1 MEEPLIGRRA
11 YLERLRKYLHTDVI
25 KVITGIRR
33 SGKSSLMRLFI
44 RDLLEQGVP
53 AANIVHINFSLMEY
67 DRLRDY
73 RACYTLIR
81 ERMPAEGRVYLFLD
95 EVQMVES
102 WEKAVNSLHAEGRS
116 DIYLTGSNA
125 WLLSSELSTLLSG
138 RYVEIPLLPLSFRE
152 YLDFAPPALPPAS
165 QSGEGGFTGPPDREG
180 RFNQYLKFGGF
191 PGVCKLPQDN
201 ETVNSYLAGI
211 FNTVIVKDVLA
222 RQPVQDVKMFEQLV
236 KFLCHNTGNLISPAN
251 IAGFISSQ
259 GKGVAVKAA
268 TVSRYL
274 DLLEKAY
281 IVYPAP
287 RYDIKG
293 KELLK
298 TLAKY
303 YVVDTGLRN
312 MLLGYGDADLGHLI
326 ETLVYFELRRRG
338 FQVFT
343 GKHYDREIDFFAV
356 RQDRRVYYQV
366 TLSMMDEGVREREL
380 APLRAVKDN
389 YEKIILTMDRTFI
402 TDYAGIR
409 LVNLLDFLMEDY

>member
-1 MEEPLIGRRA
+1 
-11 YLERLRKYLHTDVI
+11 
-25 KVITGIRR
+25 
-33 SGKSSLMRLFI
+33 
-44 RDLLEQGVP
+44 
-53 AANIVHINFSLMEY
+53 
-67 DRLRDY
+67 
-73 RACYTLIR
+73 
-81 ERMPAEGRVYLFLD
+81 MPASGRVSLFLD

-138 RYVEIPLLPLSFRE
+138 RYVEIPVLPLSFRE
-152 YLDFAPPALPPAS
+152 FLDFGPLSP
-165 QSGEGGFTGPPDREG
+165 EGNGPPPDREEQF
-180 RFNQYLKFGGF
+180 RQYLKFGGF
-191 PGVCKLPQDN
+191 PGVRRLPRDN
-201 ETVNSYLAGI
+201 ETVNGYLAGI

-222 RQPVQDVKMFEQLV
+222 RHPVQDVKMFEQLV
-236 KFLCHNTGNLISPAN
+236 KFLCQNTGNLVSPAS

-259 GKGVAVKAA
+259 GRGAAVKAG

-287 RYDIKG
+287 RYDIRG

-298 TLAKY
+298 TLSKY
-303 YVVDTGLRN
+303 YVIDTGLRN
-312 MLLGYGDADLGHLI
+312 MLLGYGDADIGYLL

-343 GKHYDREIDFFAV
+343 GKYYDREIDFFAV

-366 TLSMMDEGVREREL
+366 TLSMLDGGTREREL
-380 APLRAVKDN
+380 APLRTLKDN
-389 YEKIILTMDRTFI
+389 YEKTVLTMDRTFV
-402 TDYAGIR
+402 TDYSGIR
-409 LVNLLDFLMEDY
+409 LLNVLDFLLEDY

>member
-1 MEEPLIGRRA
+1 MEEPLISRRL
-11 YLERLRKYLHTDVI
+11 YLERLRKYQYTDVI

-33 SGKSSLMRLFI
+33 SGKSTLMRLFV
-44 RDLLEQGVP
+44 RELLEQGVP
-53 AANIVHINFSLMEY
+53 AARIVHINFSLMEY

-73 RACYTLIR
+73 RACYALIR
-81 ERMPAEGRVYLFLD
+81 ERMPDSGRVSIFLD
-95 EVQMVES
+95 EIQMVES

-138 RYVEIPLLPLSFRE
+138 RYVEIPILPLSFRE
-152 YLDFAPPALPPAS
+152 YQDFAPLSEP
-165 QSGEGGFTGPPDREG
+165 GEGGRPDREEQF
-180 RFNQYLKFGGF
+180 RQYLKFGGF
-191 PGVCKLPQDN
+191 PGVRRLPQDN

-222 RQPVQDVKMFEQLV
+222 RHPVQDVKMFEQLV
-236 KFLCHNTGNLISPAN
+236 KFLCQNTGNLVSPAA

-259 GKGVAVKAA
+259 GRGIAVKAA

-281 IVYPAP
+281 IVYPAS

-298 TLAKY
+298 TLYKY
-303 YVVDTGLRN
+303 YVVDTGIRN
-312 MLLGYGDADLGHLI
+312 MLLGYGDADLGYLV

-343 GKHYDREIDFFAV
+343 GKYYDREIDFFAV
-356 RQDRRVYYQV
+356 RQDRKAYYQV
-366 TLSMMDEGVREREL
+366 TLSMMDAGVREREL
-380 APLRAVKDN
+380 GPLRAVKDN
-389 YEKIILTMDRTFI
+389 YDKIVLTMDRTFV

-409 LVNLLDFLMEDY
+409 LVNILDFLTEDY

>member
-1 MEEPLIGRRA
+1 MEEPLISRRV
-11 YLERLRKYLHTDVI
+11 YVERLRKYQHTDVI

-33 SGKSSLMRLFI
+33 SGKSTLMRLFI
-44 RDLLEQGVP
+44 RELLDQGVP
-53 AANIVHINFSLMEY
+53 AARIVHINFSLMEY

-73 RACYTLIR
+73 RTCYALIR
-81 ERMPAEGRVYLFLD
+81 ERMPVSGRVSIFLD

-138 RYVEIPLLPLSFRE
+138 RYVEIPILPLSFRE
-152 YLDFAPPALPPAS
+152 YLDFAPLAPA
-165 QSGEGGFTGPPDREG
+165 GDGPQGDEHLPDREEQF
-180 RFNQYLKFGGF
+180 RRYLKFGGF
-191 PGVCKLPQDN
+191 PGVAKLPQDN
-201 ETVNSYLAGI
+201 ETVNGYLAGV

-222 RQPVQDVKMFEQLV
+222 RHPVQDVKMFEQLV
-236 KFLCHNTGNLISPAN
+236 RFLCQNTGNLVSPAT

-259 GKGVAVKAA
+259 GRGMAVKAA

-281 IVYPAP
+281 IVYSSP

-326 ETLVYFELRRRG
+326 ETLVYFELKRRG

-343 GKHYDREIDFFAV
+343 GKHYEREIDFFAV

-366 TLSMMDEGVREREL
+366 TLSMLDEGVREREL
-380 APLRAVKDN
+380 APLRLVKDS
-389 YEKIILTMDRTFI
+389 YDKIVISMDRTFV

-409 LVNLLDFLMEDY
+409 LVNILDFLMEDY

>member
-1 MEEPLIGRRA
+1 MEEPLISRRV
-11 YLERLRKYLHTDVI
+11 YVERLRKYQHTDVI

-33 SGKSSLMRLFI
+33 SGKSTLMRLFI
-44 RDLLEQGVP
+44 RELLNQGVP
-53 AANIVHINFSLMEY
+53 AARIVHINFSLMEY

-73 RACYTLIR
+73 RTCYALIR
-81 ERMPAEGRVYLFLD
+81 ERMPASGRVSVFLD

-116 DIYLTGSNA
+116 DICLTGSNA

-138 RYVEIPLLPLSFRE
+138 RYVEIPILPLSFRE
-152 YLDFAPPALPPAS
+152 YLDFAPLAPA
-165 QSGEGGFTGPPDREG
+165 EDGPQEDKPLPDREEQF
-180 RFNQYLKFGGF
+180 RRYLKFGGF
-191 PGVCKLPQDN
+191 PGVSKLPQDN
-201 ETVNSYLAGI
+201 ETVNGYLAGI

-222 RQPVQDVKMFEQLV
+222 RHPVQDVKMFEQLV
-236 KFLCHNTGNLISPAN
+236 KFLCQNTGNLVSPAN

-259 GKGVAVKAA
+259 GRGIAVKAA

-281 IVYPAP
+281 IVYPSP

-366 TLSMMDEGVREREL
+366 ALSMLDEGVREREL
-380 APLRAVKDN
+380 APLRSVKDN
-389 YEKIILTMDRTFI
+389 YDKIVLTMDRTFI

-409 LVNLLDFLMEDY
+409 LVNILDFLMEDY